1 VYFCKILPLK
11 RHASISL
18 WLKNNKESLLKMKKW
33 CSAIFITIILTAGL
47 LANSNGN
54 SNSNSKK
61 YVLRI
66 GIDSFPASLN
76 PVHATTETS
85 QAIINKVFDSLFYF
99 NYKGEISN
107 GLAKDLYLYK
117 NGREILIQLKENI
130 FFSDGKELETDDV
143 IQTVKLLQ
151 NKAFGYPYISDLRF
165 IEKIEKKDR
174 SSFKIKLKSM
184 FAPWKNRLTFKI
196 LNSHEIQDATPAAF
210 PGIVLSGTGPYK
222 IKTIKKPEKI
232 ILELNGNHNSRHM
245 DHMYRFIE
253 YIVVSYTHLMP
264 LKLLNNEIDIGELQP
279 EHASAYQ
286 GIPKWQQRFKV
297 LKYKKFGYTY
307 LVSNLRNSTI
317 NKNLRKFF
325 YNLLIK
331 GDFLDRF
338 LKNRGERVN
347 TPFLLLNP
355 KIQPKGFKTT
365 PLKQPVRLKMLT
377 NAESKLRKELVL
389 FLRKE
394 LKTHNINLEPVFL
407 EYHSFLEYLK
417 KGRFDM
423 AISGFIL
430 DIDYDITD
438 IFCSRSF
445 FNYANYHCPE
455 MEALLAQGLKEPD
468 HQKREEIYMKA
479 HRLWREELP
488 LIPLFNLYYY
498 VGISGKITI
507 PKRTYTLVGAVG
519 DFLFNIHDW
528 KTKN

>member
-1 VYFCKILPLK
+1 M
-11 RHASISL
+11 SL
-18 WLKNNKESLLKMKKW
+18 WLKNNKESLMKMKKW
-33 CSAIFITIILTAGL
+33 CRTIFVTIIMTAAL

-54 SNSNSKK
+54 PDSNSKK
-61 YVLRI
+61 NVLRI
-66 GIDSFPASLN
+66 GINTFPVSLN
-76 PVHATTETS
+76 PVYATTETS

-99 NYKGEISN
+99 DYKGEITN
-107 GLAKDLYLYK
+107 GLVK
-117 NGREILIQLKENI
+117 NLHLDKNEREILIQLKEKI
-130 FFSDGKELETDDV
+130 FFSDGKELEADDV

-165 IEKIEKKDR
+165 IKKIEKKDR
-174 SSFKIKLKSM
+174 FSFKIKLNST

-196 LNSHEIQDATPAAF
+196 LNSHEIKDAAPAAF
-210 PGIVLSGTGPYK
+210 PNMVLSGTGPYK
-222 IKTIKKPEKI
+222 IKTIKDPAKI
-232 ILELNGNHNSRHM
+232 ILELNNNPNSRHM
-245 DHMYRFIE
+245 HHMYRFIE

-279 EHASAYQ
+279 EHAAAYQ
-286 GIPKWQQRFKV
+286 AIPKWQQRFRV

-307 LVSNLRNSTI
+307 LVFNLRNSTI

-338 LKNRGERVN
+338 LKNRGERVK

-355 KIQPKGFKTT
+355 KIQTIGFKTIS
-365 PLKQPVRLKMLT
+365 LKKPIRIKMLT

-394 LKTHNINLEPVFL
+394 LKTHNIHLEPVFL

-417 KGRFDM
+417 TGRFDM
-423 AISGFIL
+423 AISGFML
-430 DIDYDITD
+430 DIDYDISD
-438 IFCSRSF
+438 IFSSRSF
-445 FNYANYHCPE
+445 FNYANFHCPE
-455 MEALLAQGLKEPD
+455 MEVLLDRGLKEPD
-468 HQKREEIYMKA
+468 PQKREEIYMKA
-479 HRLWREELP
+479 HRLWLEELP

-498 VGISGKITI
+498 VGISGKIMV
-507 PKRTYTLVGAVG
+507 PKETYTLVSAVG

-528 KTKN
+528 KTRTK

>member
-1 VYFCKILPLK
+1 MKI
-11 RHASISL
+11 
-18 WLKNNKESLLKMKKW
+18 KKW
-33 CSAIFITIILTAGL
+33 CKTIFVTIIMTAVL
-47 LANSNGN
+47 LANPHGN
-54 SNSNSKK
+54 PDSNSKK
-61 YVLRI
+61 NVLRI
-66 GIDSFPASLN
+66 GIDTFPVSLN
-76 PVHATTETS
+76 PVYATTETS
-85 QAIINKVFDSLFYF
+85 QAIINKVFGSLFYF
-99 NYKGEISN
+99 NHKGEISN
-107 GLAKDLYLYK
+107 GLVK
-117 NGREILIQLKENI
+117 NFHLDTNDREILIQLKENI

-165 IEKIEKKDR
+165 IKKIEKKDR
-174 SSFKIKLKSM
+174 FSFKIKLNST

-196 LNSHEIQDATPAAF
+196 LNSHEIKDAAPAAF
-210 PGIVLSGTGPYK
+210 PNMALSGTGPYK
-222 IKTIKKPEKI
+222 IKTIENPAKI
-232 ILELNGNHNSRHM
+232 ILELNDNPNSRDM
-245 DHMYRFIE
+245 YDMYRFIE

-286 GIPKWQQRFKV
+286 AVPKWQQRFKV

-307 LVSNLRNSTI
+307 LVFNLRNSTI
-317 NKNLRKFF
+317 GKNLRKFF

-338 LKNRGERVN
+338 LKNRGERVK
-347 TPFLLLNP
+347 TPFLLLDP
-355 KIQPKGFKTT
+355 KIQPAGFKTT
-365 PLKQPVRLKMLT
+365 PLKQPVRIKMLT
-377 NAESKLRKELVL
+377 NTESKLRKELVL

-394 LKTHNINLEPVFL
+394 LKTRNVHLEPVFL

-423 AISGFIL
+423 AISGFML

-445 FNYANYHCPE
+445 FNYANFHCPE
-455 MEALLAQGLKEPD
+455 METLLAQGLKEPD
-468 HQKREEIYMKA
+468 SQEREEIYMKA

-498 VGISGKITI
+498 VGISGKIKI
-507 PKRTYTLVGAVG
+507 PKETYTLVGAVG

-528 KTKN
+528 KTKSK